1 MHPFF
6 SETIVRTR
14 ERELERS
21 VRDIHRRQA
30 VPVVRQPAKES
41 VLLRLT
47 TIGDAD
53 AIERL
58 AALEG
63 MAEPDCRCVVA
74 EVDGTV
80 VAALPLRGG
89 TVMADPFRPTA
100 HLVPLLELRAKQI
113 AAPWQQQRPTR
124 LRRLV
129 RAFDRA

>member
-14 ERELERS
+14 ERELER
-21 VRDIHRRQA
+21 VAKEFHRREVA
-30 VPVVRQPAKES
+30 PVVRQPAKES

-47 TIGDAD
+47 TINDAD

-63 MAEPDCRCVVA
+63 MAEPDCRCIVA

-80 VAALPLRGG
+80 IAALPLRGG
-89 TVMADPFRPTA
+89 AVMADPFRPTA
-100 HLVPLLELRAKQI
+100 HLVPLLELRAKQLT
-113 AAPWQQQRPTR
+113 APSQQRRTG

-129 RAFDRA
+129 RAFERA